1 MGTHLIP
8 RSDVKGQDRLFI
20 FFSVQGLI
28 GTVIA
33 MIPALPIF
41 LIFER
46 MNKVLVGFAF
56 LAAFG
61 FVGFIIGQGK
71 VPDGASFSLSK
82 KVGGLYIRDVIK
94 DWINFRNNKKK
105 YVLEVEENQKFDTRE
120 ETKIEKVVLNRE

>member
-28 GTVIA
+28 GTVVA

-41 LIFER
+41 MICDR
-46 MNKVLVGFAF
+46 MNKVLVGFVF
-56 LAAFG
+56 LAVFG
-61 FVGFIIGQGK
+61 FIGFIIGQGK
-71 VPDGASFSLSK
+71 VPDGASFGLSK

-105 YVLEVEENQKFDTRE
+105 FVLEVEKDQKFDTRE
-120 ETKIEKVVLNRE
+120 ETKLEKVVLNKE